1 MRGQHEVVLANGR
14 SYATLNVNLAEAERV
29 SYRIWDA
36 ESDKE
41 YRVAQSMTL
50 DIGVT
55 YGSAEGL
62 VKLDGVVRRVGV
74 RILSYTRSPFGFE
87 FESESGRSYV
97 VEATG
102 DLKEWKP
109 VQTLE
114 GSAKRTRFT
123 PQPKPKSPVRYF
135 RVKTRN

>member
-1 MRGQHEVVLANGR
+1 MTGVQTCALPI
-14 SYATLNVNLAEAERV
+14 S
-29 SYRIWDA
+29 

-50 DIGVT
+50 EKGET
-55 YGSAEGL
+55 YGTAEAL
-62 VKLDGVVRRVGV
+62 VKLDGVVPGVGV

-102 DLKEWKP
+102 DLREWKP
-109 VQTLE
+109 VETYNGTGTLI
-114 GSAKRTRFT
+114 RFEDEKDQVF
-123 PQPKPKSPVRYF
+123 PQIYY
-135 RVKTRN
+135 RVKVVE